1 MPLRASESP
10 PTLSQTCHTLH
21 ALKPSCTCIISGK
34 TPLHIL
40 RVSCS
45 PAHPSTPSPFWP
57 RQSLTLSSGALRPV
71 AKSLTECVSHACR
84 QPVPSPERVHNHH
97 LPMNFRGRK
106 CPETQDV
113 GAGQD
118 VTAALPALCGDV
130 LCAALDTSVVSGAN
144 SVSIHPGKLSD
155 LPWEAWG

>member
-1 MPLRASESP
+1 
-10 PTLSQTCHTLH
+10 
-21 ALKPSCTCIISGK
+21 
-34 TPLHIL
+34 
-40 RVSCS
+40 
-45 PAHPSTPSPFWP
+45 
-57 RQSLTLSSGALRPV
+57 
-71 AKSLTECVSHACR
+71 
-84 QPVPSPERVHNHH
+84 
-97 LPMNFRGRK
+97 MNFRGRK